1 MPPLTMTRQSPEQ
14 TARSF
19 GVGLYREAYE
29 RGLTVSQLL
38 ENMDPTEERA
48 PEDRGLD
55 AFERVLKEAGIITT
69 PMPEYGVRA
78 STWGEA
84 TDSAERRA
92 MMHEF
97 AGRIWRQATGR
108 EPLSAMVA
116 GPLAEARSTL
126 LSGDN
131 ALNTIANAYEDATD
145 IRAKRLVPPIR
156 VADLV
161 ARDTAID
168 GDAYRSLYIT
178 DDLGDDAYRM
188 KRVAEGADIPTTTL
202 VSGEHTLRLYKF
214 GRGLRST
221 YEQLRRQR
229 LDRIAF
235 IIARMALQAEVDKA
249 SMVMNTIV
257 NGDGNANTSA
267 TVLSLTALDG
277 AASAGTLTLK
287 GWLTFKLRFTNAYR
301 ANSLL
306 AQEASFLQLALLPL
320 ATGNNAPLLMQSG
333 VFGGLQPMDDLL
345 SNSMR
350 YGITSD
356 APSLKLVA
364 FDATQAVERV
374 SEVGGQV
381 SEVERFIAN
390 QTQLFTFTEVEG
402 YGIVDPNASKILN
415 INA

>member
-1 MPPLTMTRQSPEQ
+1 MRLTFTRQGPDV
-14 TARSF
+14 TADKFSAEIYRS
-19 GVGLYREAYE
+19 AYN

-55 AFERVLKEAGIITT
+55 AFERVLKEAGIVTT

-78 STWGEA
+78 SSWEEA
-84 TDSAERRA
+84 TDTPQKRA

-97 AGRIWRQATGR
+97 ASRIWRQATGR
-108 EPLSAMVA
+108 EPLSA
-116 GPLAEARSTL
+116 GFPTELRSTL

-178 DDLGDDAYRM
+178 DDLGSDAYRM

-267 TVLSLTALDG
+267 TVLALTDLDG
-277 AASAGTLTLK
+277 AASAGTLSLK

-301 ANSLL
+301 ANALL

-333 VFGGLQPMDDLL
+333 TFGGLQPMDDLL
-345 SNSMR
+345 SNSIR
-350 YGITSD
+350 YGVTSD
-356 APSLKLVA
+356 APALKLVA
-364 FDATQAVERV
+364 FDSTQAVERV

-381 SEVERFIAN
+381 SEVERFIQN

-402 YGIVDPNASKILN
+402 YGVIDPNASKILN
-415 INA
+415 LNA